1 VERYFLERRDLERRD
16 LGGRGIDVGEGTEVG
31 ETKVGVG
38 ERIGVEE
45 TEVGERE
52 SRFVVSSVVSS
63 LPWVLCSVA
72 TMVEVGGD
80 GEEGEAGET
89 SITPLPINVAEPEI
103 DKPEPNPTVIENG
116 SLKLKP
122 SPLISFL
129 SSSPPALTESLT
141 PPLLSL
147 TLAASPSSPIQCDRG
162 LDFTTPLF
170 LLPGNGEHSF
180 LAEETKV
187 GKGIW
192 LGDGD
197 GECESDG
204 NGEQCF
210 PGGAIQFGLGG
221 EGGFGVAEEFL
232 D

>member
-1 VERYFLERRDLERRD
+1 VERYFLERKDLERRD

-141 PPLLSL
+141 PPLLSPSVV
-147 TLAASPSSPIQCDRG
+147 TLAASSSPLIWHTSG
-162 LDFTTPLF
+162 LDLTTPLF

-180 LAEETKV
+180 LTEETNV
-187 GKGIW
+187 GKGICV
-192 LGDGD
+192 
-197 GECESDG
+197 GEGVCEIE
-204 NGEQCF
+204 GEFESEGVQCF
-210 PGGAIQFGLGG
+210 PGGRIQSGLGG
-221 EGGFGVAEEFL
+221 EVEYFRG
-232 D
+232 